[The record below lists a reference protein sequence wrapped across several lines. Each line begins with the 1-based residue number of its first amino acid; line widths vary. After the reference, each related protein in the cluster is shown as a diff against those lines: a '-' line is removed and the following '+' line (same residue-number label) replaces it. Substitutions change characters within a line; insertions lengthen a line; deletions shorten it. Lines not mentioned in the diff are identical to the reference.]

1 MKKKAFASR
10 SVFFQLMSAI
20 IVITILTGGLV
31 GTTGYFLAKNV
42 LIDAG
47 KADLKHI
54 VNGAMATLEQL
65 NDRVENKELT
75 LEQAQEQAR
84 IYLNG
89 PKNDDG
95 KGYQFQK
102 SDFIY
107 KNKGYLVAYGAD
119 YSSQVHPVND
129 IGVIPD
135 NTTNRQKMV
144 AGATAKGEDAH
155 YITYMDK
162 DDATG
167 EEKQKLAYM
176 NQFTPWNWS
185 IGIAVFQDEFYKELE
200 QMKLY
205 IILITAGVALLSM
218 GVFYL
223 AARGKVRLLK
233 QVTAASKEIAA
244 GNLERTSLK
253 ETSDEI
259 GQLAKG
265 FNHMSGEL
273 RTLVSGLQE
282 TSSQLVES
290 ATDLSAISEETSA
303 SSEEIGRA
311 IGDISTGTL
320 HQASDLE
327 VANQQMTQ
335 FNQSIENVKE
345 QSDQI
350 KRISDQSNQSSQQGQ
365 QIVQQLKQSN
375 EQSIQASQGIRS
387 GIEQLSTKVQ
397 DISQITDTIESIS
410 NETNLLALNASIEA
424 ARAGEHGKGFSV
436 VASEV
441 RNLAE
446 QTKQSAVQIQ
456 QMIQGIKEETTAT
469 AGMMSKTMD
478 RFAELDEAVHAT
490 EQEFNSI
497 STSISQTIVETNA
510 MAKELNTLLEQNDL
524 ITKAMHGAAHISQ
537 ENAAAIEEITASTDE
552 QVTAISNVAKA
563 AERLN
568 ELSMRLNQDIAR
580 YRL

>member
-65 NDRVENKELT
+65 NDRVEKKELT

-84 IYLNG
+84 IYLSG
-89 PKNDDG
+89 PKNDNG

-365 QIVQQLKQSN
+365 QIVQQLKRSN

>member
-1 MKKKAFASR
+1 
-10 SVFFQLMSAI
+10 MSAI

-65 NDRVENKELT
+65 NDRVEKKELT

-84 IYLNG
+84 IYLSG
-89 PKNDDG
+89 PKNDNG

-273 RTLVSGLQE
+273 RALVSGLQE

-350 KRISDQSNQSSQQGQ
+350 KRISDQSNQSSEQGQ
-365 QIVQQLKQSN
+365 QIVQQLKISN

>member
-84 IYLNG
+84 IYLSG

-244 GNLERTSLK
+244 GNIERTSLK

>member
-47 KADLKHI
+47 KEDLKHI

-65 NDRVENKELT
+65 NDRVEKKELT

-84 IYLNG
+84 IYLSG
-89 PKNDDG
+89 PKNDNG

-273 RTLVSGLQE
+273 RALVSGLQE

-365 QIVQQLKQSN
+365 QIVHQLKQSN
-375 EQSIQASQGIRS
+375 EQSIQASQGIRL

>member
-65 NDRVENKELT
+65 NDRVEKKELT

-84 IYLNG
+84 IYLSG
-89 PKNDDG
+89 PKNDNG

-155 YITYMDK
+155 YITYIDK

-350 KRISDQSNQSSQQGQ
+350 KRISDQSNQSSEQGQ

-446 QTKQSAVQIQ
+446 QTKQSAAQIQ
-456 QMIQGIKEETTAT
+456 QMIQGIKEETTST

>member
-20 IVITILTGGLV
+20 IVMTILTGGLV

-84 IYLNG
+84 IYLSG
-89 PKNDDG
+89 PKNDNG

-102 SDFIY
+102 ADFIY

-135 NTTNRQKMV
+135 DTTNRQKMV

-273 RTLVSGLQE
+273 RALVSGLQE

-365 QIVQQLKQSN
+365 QIVQQLKRSN

>member
-84 IYLNG
+84 IYLSG

-244 GNLERTSLK
+244 GNIERTSLK

-273 RTLVSGLQE
+273 RALVSGLQE

-327 VANQQMTQ
+327 VANQQMTH

-350 KRISDQSNQSSQQGQ
+350 KRISDQSNQSSEQGQ

>member
-1 MKKKAFASR
+1 MKRKMFASR

-31 GTTGYFLAKNV
+31 GTTGYLLAKHV

-47 KADLKHI
+47 KADFKHI
-54 VNGAMATLEQL
+54 VSGAKATLEQL
-65 NDRVENKELT
+65 NDRVEKKELT

-84 IYLNG
+84 IYLSG
-89 PKNDDG
+89 PKNDNG

-135 NTTNRQKMV
+135 NTTNREKMV
-144 AGATAKGEDAH
+144 AGAKSEGEDAH
-155 YITYMDK
+155 YVTYLDK

-176 NQFTPWNWS
+176 SQFTPWNWS

-205 IILITAGVALLSM
+205 IMLITAGVALLSL

-253 ETSDEI
+253 ETTDEI

-320 HQASDLE
+320 HQASDLD

-375 EQSIQASQGIRS
+375 EQSIQASQGIRA

-397 DISQITDTIESIS
+397 DISKITDTIESIS

-456 QMIQGIKEETTAT
+456 QMVQGIKEETTAT
-469 AGMMSKTMD
+469 AGMMSNTMD
-478 RFAELDEAVHAT
+478 RFAELDDAVHAT
-490 EQEFNSI
+490 EYEFNAI
-497 STSISQTIVETNA
+497 STSISQTIVETDA
-510 MAKELNTLLEQNDL
+510 MAKELNALLEQNDL
-524 ITKAMHGAAHISQ
+524 ITKAMQGAAHISQ

-568 ELSMRLNQDIAR
+568 ELSIRLNQDIAR

>member
-65 NDRVENKELT
+65 NDRVEKKELT

-144 AGATAKGEDAH
+144 AGAIAKGEDAH

-223 AARGKVRLLK
+223 SARGKVRLLK

-244 GNLERTSLK
+244 GNIERTSLK

-350 KRISDQSNQSSQQGQ
+350 KRISDQSNQSSEQGQ

-375 EQSIQASQGIRS
+375 EQSIQASQGIRL

>member
-31 GTTGYFLAKNV
+31 GTTGCFLAKNV

-84 IYLNG
+84 IYLSG
-89 PKNDDG
+89 PKNDNG

-107 KNKGYLVAYGAD
+107 KNKGYLVAYGVD

>member
-84 IYLNG
+84 IYLSG
-89 PKNDDG
+89 PKNDNG

-102 SDFIY
+102 SDFTY

-327 VANQQMTQ
+327 IANQQMTQ

-568 ELSMRLNQDIAR
+568 ELSVRLNQDIAR

>member
-1 MKKKAFASR
+1 MEK
-10 SVFFQLMSAI
+10 
-20 IVITILTGGLV
+20 
-31 GTTGYFLAKNV
+31 
-42 LIDAG
+42 
-47 KADLKHI
+47 
-54 VNGAMATLEQL
+54 
-65 NDRVENKELT
+65 KELT

-84 IYLNG
+84 IYLSG
-89 PKNDDG
+89 PKNDNG

-244 GNLERTSLK
+244 GNIERTSLK

-273 RTLVSGLQE
+273 RALVSGLQE

>member
-84 IYLNG
+84 IYLSG
-89 PKNDDG
+89 PKNDNG

-244 GNLERTSLK
+244 GNIERTSLK

-311 IGDISTGTL
+311 IGDISNGTL

-327 VANQQMTQ
+327 IANQQMTQ

-350 KRISDQSNQSSQQGQ
+350 KRISDQSNQSSEQGQ

>member
-84 IYLNG
+84 IYLSG
-89 PKNDDG
+89 PKNDNG

-311 IGDISTGTL
+311 IGDISNGTL

>member
-84 IYLNG
+84 IYLSG
-89 PKNDDG
+89 PKNDNG

-365 QIVQQLKQSN
+365 QIVQQLKRSN

>member
-84 IYLNG
+84 IYLSG
-89 PKNDDG
+89 PKNDNG

-350 KRISDQSNQSSQQGQ
+350 KRISDQSNQSSEQGQ

>member
-20 IVITILTGGLV
+20 IVMTILTGGLV

-84 IYLNG
+84 IYLSG
-89 PKNDDG
+89 PKNDNG

-350 KRISDQSNQSSQQGQ
+350 KRISDQSNQSSEQGQ

>member
-31 GTTGYFLAKNV
+31 GTTGYLLAKHA

-47 KADLKHI
+47 KSDLKHI
-54 VNGAMATLEQL
+54 VSGAMATLEQL
-65 NDRVENKELT
+65 NDRVEKKELT

-84 IYLNG
+84 LYLSG
-89 PKNDDG
+89 PKNDNG
-95 KGYQFQK
+95 KGYQSQK

-107 KNKGYLVAYGAD
+107 KNKGYLIAYGAD
-119 YSSQVHPVND
+119 YSTQVHPVND

-135 NTTNRQKMV
+135 NTTNREKMV
-144 AGATAKGEDAH
+144 AGANAKGEDAH
-155 YITYMDK
+155 YVTYMDK

-167 EEKQKLAYM
+167 EEKEKLAYM
-176 NQFTPWNWS
+176 SQFTPWNWS
-185 IGIAVFQDEFYKELE
+185 VGIAVFQDEFYKELE

-205 IILITAGVALLSM
+205 IILITAGVALLSL

-244 GNLERTSLK
+244 GNIERTNLK
-253 ETSDEI
+253 ETTDEI

-327 VANQQMTQ
+327 VANQQMIQ

-350 KRISDQSNQSSQQGQ
+350 KRISDQSSQSSQQGQ

-375 EQSIQASQGIRS
+375 EQSIQASQGIRA

-441 RNLAE
+441 QNLAE

-469 AGMMSKTMD
+469 AGIMSSTMD

-490 EQEFNSI
+490 EHEFNAI
-497 STSISQTIVETNA
+497 STLISQTIVETNA

-524 ITKAMHGAAHISQ
+524 ITKAMHGAAHVSQ

>member
-84 IYLNG
+84 IYLSG
-89 PKNDDG
+89 PKNDNG

-102 SDFIY
+102 SDFTY

>member
-20 IVITILTGGLV
+20 IVMTILTGGLV

-89 PKNDDG
+89 PKNDNG

-244 GNLERTSLK
+244 GNIERTSLK

>member
-20 IVITILTGGLV
+20 IVMTILTGGLV

-65 NDRVENKELT
+65 NDRVEKKELT

-273 RTLVSGLQE
+273 RALVSGLQE

-345 QSDQI
+345 KSDQI

>member
-65 NDRVENKELT
+65 NDRVEKKELT

-84 IYLNG
+84 IYLSG
-89 PKNDDG
+89 PKNDNG

-185 IGIAVFQDEFYKELE
+185 IGIAVFKDEFYKELE

-365 QIVQQLKQSN
+365 QIVQQLKRSN

>member
-84 IYLNG
+84 IYLSG
-89 PKNDDG
+89 PKNDNG

>member
-31 GTTGYFLAKNV
+31 GTTGYLLAKNV

-65 NDRVENKELT
+65 NDRVEKKELT

-84 IYLNG
+84 IYLSG
-89 PKNDDG
+89 PKNDNG

-273 RTLVSGLQE
+273 RALVSGLQE

-365 QIVQQLKQSN
+365 QIVQQLKRSN

>member
-31 GTTGYFLAKNV
+31 GTTGYLLAKHV

-54 VNGAMATLEQL
+54 VSGAMATLEQL
-65 NDRVENKELT
+65 NDRVEKKELT

-84 IYLNG
+84 LYLSG
-89 PKNDDG
+89 PKNENG
-95 KGYQFQK
+95 KGYQSQK

-107 KNKGYLVAYGAD
+107 KNKGYLIAYGSD
-119 YSSQVHPVND
+119 YSTQVHPVND

-144 AGATAKGEDAH
+144 AGANAKGEDAH
-155 YITYMDK
+155 YVTYMDK

-167 EEKQKLAYM
+167 EEKEKLAYM
-176 NQFTPWNWS
+176 SQFTPWNWS
-185 IGIAVFQDEFYKELE
+185 VGIAVFQDEFYKELE

-205 IILITAGVALLSM
+205 IILITAGVALLSL
-218 GVFYL
+218 GIFYL

-244 GNLERTSLK
+244 GNIERTNLK
-253 ETSDEI
+253 ETTDEI

-327 VANQQMTQ
+327 VANQQMNQ

-350 KRISDQSNQSSQQGQ
+350 KRISDQSSQSSQQGQ

-375 EQSIQASQGIRS
+375 EQSIQASQGIRA
-387 GIEQLSTKVQ
+387 GIEQLTTKVQ

-469 AGMMSKTMD
+469 ASIMSSTMD

-490 EQEFNSI
+490 EHEFNAI
-497 STSISQTIVETNA
+497 STLISQTIVETNA

-524 ITKAMHGAAHISQ
+524 ITKAMHGAAHVSQ

>member
-84 IYLNG
+84 IYLSG
-89 PKNDDG
+89 PKNDNG

-273 RTLVSGLQE
+273 RALVSGLQE

-311 IGDISTGTL
+311 IGDISNGTL

>member
-31 GTTGYFLAKNV
+31 GTTGYLLAKHA

-47 KADLKHI
+47 KSDLKHI
-54 VNGAMATLEQL
+54 VSGAMATLEQL
-65 NDRVENKELT
+65 NDRVEKKELT

-84 IYLNG
+84 LYLSG
-89 PKNDDG
+89 PKNDNG
-95 KGYQFQK
+95 KGYQSQK

-107 KNKGYLVAYGAD
+107 KNKGYLIAYGAD
-119 YSSQVHPVND
+119 YSTQVHPVND

-144 AGATAKGEDAH
+144 AGANAKGEDAH
-155 YITYMDK
+155 YVTYMDK

-167 EEKQKLAYM
+167 EEKEKLAYM
-176 NQFTPWNWS
+176 SQFTPWNWS
-185 IGIAVFQDEFYKELE
+185 VGIAVFQDEFYKELE
-200 QMKLY
+200 QVKLY
-205 IILITAGVALLSM
+205 IILITAGVALLSL

-223 AARGKVRLLK
+223 AAQGKVRLLK

-244 GNLERTSLK
+244 GNIERTNLK
-253 ETSDEI
+253 ETTDEI

-320 HQASDLE
+320 QQASDLE
-327 VANQQMTQ
+327 VANQQMIQ

-350 KRISDQSNQSSQQGQ
+350 KRISDQSSQSSQQGQ

-375 EQSIQASQGIRS
+375 EQSIQASQGIRA
-387 GIEQLSTKVQ
+387 GIEQLRTKVQ

-469 AGMMSKTMD
+469 AGIMSSTMD

-490 EQEFNSI
+490 EHEFNAI
-497 STSISQTIVETNA
+497 STLISQTIVETNA
-510 MAKELNTLLEQNDL
+510 MAKELNTLLEQNEL
-524 ITKAMHGAAHISQ
+524 ITKAMHGAAHVSQ

>member
-65 NDRVENKELT
+65 NDRVEKKELT

-205 IILITAGVALLSM
+205 IILIIAGVALLSM

-244 GNLERTSLK
+244 GNIERTSLK

-273 RTLVSGLQE
+273 RALVSGLQE

-350 KRISDQSNQSSQQGQ
+350 KRISDQSNQSSEQGQ
-365 QIVQQLKQSN
+365 QIVQQLKRSN

>member
-84 IYLNG
+84 IYLSG
-89 PKNDDG
+89 PKNDNG

-129 IGVIPD
+129 IDVIPD

>member
-1 MKKKAFASR
+1 MKKKAFVSR

-31 GTTGYFLAKNV
+31 GTTGYLLAENI

-65 NDRVENKELT
+65 NDRVEKKELT

-84 IYLNG
+84 IYLSG
-89 PKNDDG
+89 PKNDKG
-95 KGYQFQK
+95 EGYQFQK

-119 YSSQVHPVND
+119 YSSQVHPVSD
-129 IGVIPD
+129 IGSIPD

-155 YITYMDK
+155 YVTYMDK
-162 DDATG
+162 DNATG
-167 EEKQKLAYM
+167 EEKQKMAYM
-176 NQFTPWNWS
+176 SQFTPWNWS
-185 IGIAVFQDEFYKELE
+185 VGIAVFEDEFYKELE

-205 IILITAGVALLSM
+205 IILITAGVAFLSL

-223 AARGKVRLLK
+223 GARRKIRLLK

-244 GNLERTSLK
+244 GNIERTSLK
-253 ETSDEI
+253 ETTDEI
-259 GQLAKG
+259 GQMAQG

-273 RTLVSGLQE
+273 RALVRGLQE

-365 QIVQQLKQSN
+365 KIVQKLKQSN
-375 EQSIQASQGIRS
+375 EQSIQASQGIRT

-490 EQEFNSI
+490 EQEFNTI

-510 MAKELNTLLEQNDL
+510 MTKELNTLLEQNDL

>member
-84 IYLNG
+84 IYLSG
-89 PKNDDG
+89 PKNDNG

-144 AGATAKGEDAH
+144 AGATAKGEDTH

-327 VANQQMTQ
+327 IANQQMTQ

-350 KRISDQSNQSSQQGQ
+350 KRISDQSNQSSEQGQ

>member
-47 KADLKHI
+47 KEDLKHI

-84 IYLNG
+84 IYLSG
-89 PKNDDG
+89 PKNDNG

-327 VANQQMTQ
+327 IANQQMTQ

-350 KRISDQSNQSSQQGQ
+350 KRISDQSNQSSEQGQ

>member
-65 NDRVENKELT
+65 NDRVEKKELT

-84 IYLNG
+84 IYLSG
-89 PKNDDG
+89 PKNDNG

-273 RTLVSGLQE
+273 RALVSGLQE

-350 KRISDQSNQSSQQGQ
+350 KRISDQSNQSSEQGQ
-365 QIVQQLKQSN
+365 QIVQQLKISN

>member
-20 IVITILTGGLV
+20 IVMTILTGGFV
-31 GTTGYFLAKNV
+31 GTTGYLLAKNV

-54 VNGAMATLEQL
+54 VSGAMATLEQL
-65 NDRVENKELT
+65 NDRVEKKELT

-84 IYLNG
+84 IYLSG
-89 PKNDDG
+89 PKNDNG

-144 AGATAKGEDAH
+144 AGATAKGEGAH
-155 YITYMDK
+155 YVTYMDK

-176 NQFTPWNWS
+176 SQFTPWNWS
-185 IGIAVFQDEFYKELE
+185 VGIAVFQDEFYKELE

-205 IILITAGVALLSM
+205 IILITAGVALLSL

-244 GNLERTSLK
+244 GNIERMNLK
-253 ETSDEI
+253 ETTDEI
-259 GQLAKG
+259 GQLATG

-273 RTLVSGLQE
+273 RALVSGLQE

-320 HQASDLE
+320 HQASDLD

-375 EQSIQASQGIRS
+375 EQSIQASQGIRT

-469 AGMMSKTMD
+469 AGMMSNTMD

-490 EQEFNSI
+490 EHEFNAI

-510 MAKELNTLLEQNDL
+510 MTKELNALLEQNDL

>member
-1 MKKKAFASR
+1 H
-10 SVFFQLMSAI
+10 
-20 IVITILTGGLV
+20 
-31 GTTGYFLAKNV
+31 
-42 LIDAG
+42 D
-47 KADLKHI
+47 
-54 VNGAMATLEQL
+54 
-65 NDRVENKELT
+65 
-75 LEQAQEQAR
+75 
-84 IYLNG
+84 
-89 PKNDDG
+89 P
-95 KGYQFQK
+95 
-102 SDFIY
+102 
-107 KNKGYLVAYGAD
+107 
-119 YSSQVHPVND
+119 
-129 IGVIPD
+129 
-135 NTTNRQKMV
+135 
-144 AGATAKGEDAH
+144 
-155 YITYMDK
+155 K

-273 RTLVSGLQE
+273 RALVSGLQE

-311 IGDISTGTL
+311 IGGISTGTL

-350 KRISDQSNQSSQQGQ
+350 KRISDQSNQSSEQGQ

-478 RFAELDEAVHAT
+478 RFAELDKAVHAT

>member
-84 IYLNG
+84 IYLSG

-155 YITYMDK
+155 YITYKDK

-273 RTLVSGLQE
+273 RALVSGLQE

>member
-1 MKKKAFASR
+1 MKKKAFSSR

-84 IYLNG
+84 IYLSG
-89 PKNDDG
+89 PKNDNG

-365 QIVQQLKQSN
+365 QIVQQLKRSN